1 MCQFRYS
8 YGRKILIGPFKFIK
22 TCCVVSLLL
31 PIKQWPEAQFWSCE
45 KFSHIN
51 LNDQLLVGYIHSKKG
66 YGEPKS
72 RRKCFLILYQLCHES
87 QSHDVFQL
95 KRYFFKSIKSQ
106 FVINQGQI
114 SSSFVSCSTHVSN
127 TNLDANLAQKR
138 Y

>member
-1 MCQFRYS
+1 MSISVLVWKENPHWSIQIYKNLL
-8 YGRKILIGPFKFIK
+8 YGFS
-22 TCCVVSLLL
+22 SLTH
-31 PIKQWPEAQFWSCE
+31 KQWPAQFWSCE
-45 KFSHIN
+45 KFSHVN

-114 SSSFVSCSTHVSN
+114 SSSFVSCSTNVSN